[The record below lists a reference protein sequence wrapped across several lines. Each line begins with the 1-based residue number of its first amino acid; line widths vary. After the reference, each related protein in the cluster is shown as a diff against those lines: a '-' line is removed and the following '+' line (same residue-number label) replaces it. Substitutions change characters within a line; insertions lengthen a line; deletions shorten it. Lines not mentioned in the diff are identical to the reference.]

1 MVMLFNVTTVLLPGV
16 TRLTEKV
23 TLVPAG
29 TPAVATRLIGV
40 ETEYAGCL
48 RGDGG
53 WRCRWAT
60 ACTGI
65 QEKNSKVGLFATI
78 VKFTSDIS

>member
-16 TRLTEKV
+16 TGLTEKV

-29 TPAVATRLIGV
+29 TPAVAARLIGV
-40 ETEYAGCL
+40 EKPSTL
-48 RGDGG
+48 VV
-53 WRCRWAT
+53 CRVMAAEALPQAT
-60 ACTGI
+60 AVPAFGT
-65 QEKNSKVGLFATI
+65 NSNVGLLATI